1 MKILIGL
8 ATTNKAYLSSD
19 GKTIVR
25 SGPDKRFLEN
35 LPLFLRDCALHFPEI
50 QMDTMWVWNKP
61 LVEAQNDFAE
71 RVLDMNYDYLL
82 TIEDDHWGFKVE
94 MLEACFE
101 AEAHVCG
108 IPYRSRH
115 FPFEVVPM
123 KYQNTDKNGVKRFS
137 GMNSKE
143 LKGYHEADL
152 IGFGFTL
159 IKAEVF
165 RILDRP
171 FFRTNIEYY
180 KGVGPHAT
188 DIDFCDRLIS
198 KGIHPVGCFDHRVN
212 HRDIEEDRYAELI
225 VAGVLT
231 QHSMFTSIE
240 NIGRYKKVQN
250 SFNINKEE
258 NNKLRGK

>member
-1 MKILIGL
+1 MRILVGI
-8 ATTNKAYLSSD
+8 ATTNRVSIMAD
-19 GKTIVR
+19 GKTISS

-35 LPLFLRDCALHFPEI
+35 LSNFTHECAHKFPDIYLFP
-50 QMDTMWVWNKP
+50 MWVWNKP

-71 RVLDMNYDYLL
+71 VALDGNYDYLL
-82 TIEDDHWGFKVE
+82 TLEDDHWGFNAD
-94 MLEACFE
+94 MLEACIQ
-101 AEAHVCG
+101 ANTHVCG

-123 KYQNTDKNGVKRFS
+123 RFEKIDQNGVKRFS
-137 GMNSKE
+137 GMNDKS
-143 LKGYHEADL
+143 LKGYQKADL

-159 IKAEVF
+159 IKTDVF

-198 KGIHPVGCFDHRVN
+198 KGIHPYGCFDYRVN
-212 HRDIEEDRYAELI
+212 HRDIEEDKYAEMI
-225 VAGVLT
+225 VAGILT
-231 QHSMFTSIE
+231 QHSMFTTVG

-250 SFNINKEE
+250 SFNINKSE
-258 NNKLRGK
+258 NDKLRGN